1 MQSVWEE
8 QLSAVRAHLLVVR
21 GGSCPRLSLEEARR
35 MTIVASTA
43 ASTQIAEH
51 PRALLVAEGD
61 RRPETLGIRPLPEYN
76 SLEEAMKALGS
87 RSIPTRQAVEEEL
100 AKVSDPKGDPSWFD
114 DYLAEH
120 QTALA
125 KDPADY
131 FAFIG

>member
-1 MQSVWEE
+1 MAIDFYRADDIV
-8 QLSAVRAHLLVVR
+8 SAALLLGVFK
-21 GGSCPRLSLEEARR
+21 C
-35 MTIVASTA
+35 STA
-43 ASTQIAEH
+43 FLNQCVY
-51 PRALLVAEGD
+51 LQ
-61 RRPETLGIRPLPEYN
+61 
-76 SLEEAMKALGS
+76 ALGS